1 MHNPPQSLAALA
13 PPQRDSRVS
22 SNPQHTRPS
31 GVRTLKKI
39 HGPTLNKAMSDI
51 DGIRRVAVLGLGTM
65 GHGIAQTFA
74 LAGYEVNCFDES
86 ASMRDS
92 LAERVSASL
101 AAFVA
106 ADVLA
111 PEQIKLALA
120 RLKP

>member
-1 MHNPPQSLAALA
+1 
-13 PPQRDSRVS
+13 
-22 SNPQHTRPS
+22 
-31 GVRTLKKI
+31 
-39 HGPTLNKAMSDI
+39 MSDI

-74 LAGYEVNCFDES
+74 LAGYEVSCFDES

-92 LAERVSASL
+92 LVERVRANL

-111 PEQIKLALA
+111 PEQVKPALA
-120 RLKP
+120 RLQLVDTENEAIAGAQFVTEAIPEGLEIKQKLFKRL